1 MLGLKTRHSKKSAF
15 TLVELLGVVSI
26 VLVFSMLVMS
36 SNRNVTSSA
45 QDVTT
50 LQHMGQLQTAL
61 DAWIASQTS
70 MQQASQLWEEKVSSP
85 AGLLVWADGPVS
97 LMSDQFRSSLSVYG
111 DKLVTPASQARKQGF
126 VVQWGADHDSR
137 MIQGPVVSLGKLQ

>member
-1 MLGLKTRHSKKSAF
+1 MWTLKTRFRRNRAF

-50 LQHMGQLQTAL
+50 LQHMGQLQTAM

-70 MQQASQLWEEKVSSP
+70 IQDAAELWEEKVTSP
-85 AGLLVWADGPVS
+85 AGLLVWSEGPVS
-97 LMSDQFRSSLSVYG
+97 LLSDQFRSSLSVYG

-126 VVQWGADHDSR
+126 LVQWGTNHDSR
-137 MIQGPVVSLGKLQ
+137 LIQGPVVSVGKL

>member
-1 MLGLKTRHSKKSAF
+1 MFGLKLNSHGRAAF

-50 LQHMGQLQTAL
+50 LQHMGQLQTAM
-61 DAWIASQTS
+61 DAWIAGQIS
-70 MQQASQLWEEKVSSP
+70 MGQASSLWEEKASSP
-85 AGLLVWADGPVS
+85 AGLLVWSDGPMS
-97 LMSDQFRSSLSVYG
+97 LLSDTFRASLSVYG

-137 MIQGPVVSLGKLQ
+137 LIQGPVVSLGKL